1 MLLVAEGQQQC
12 GLWWVGRID
21 ANLTTET
28 ISNKDPAM
36 AFLDMIGGVSLNE
49 PGTPLEFGSG
59 SFGGGGD
66 GSGCTLFQ
74 PTVLGDG
81 HTHL

>member
-1 MLLVAEGQQQC
+1 
-12 GLWWVGRID
+12 
-21 ANLTTET
+21 
-28 ISNKDPAM
+28 M